1 MLRLAMWPTSLFL
14 DAGARTPIWAAVL
27 GGAGIG
33 LAWGIVARMFM
44 SLIAGD
50 HSDFTV
56 PGTTVILAIFTNAGA
71 FAGLAFGARR
81 RGWRSWRVYV
91 PRALAAVAI
100 VPLGIAAGGP
110 LLLISLLAALGVT
123 RNEWPRTVRGVLLV
137 VALGVLI
144 ASTVLLVADQTP
156 TNQEA
161 LVVPLVAWIF
171 YGDLLALR
179 VGLEP
184 ASHAAVPEAPGQPSV
199 IVGASPTT
207 G

>member
-1 MLRLAMWPTSLFL
+1 MLRQAMWPTSQFL

-33 LAWGIVARMFM
+33 LAWGIVARILMR
-44 SLIAGD
+44 LIAD
-50 HSDFTV
+50 DPEFTV
-56 PGTTVILAIFTNAGA
+56 SGTMFILVVFANAGA

-81 RGWRSWRVYV
+81 RGWRRWRVYV
-91 PRALAAVAI
+91 PRTLAAAAI
-100 VPLGIAAGGP
+100 VPLGVGAGG
-110 LLLISLLAALGVT
+110 LVLVVSYLAALGVA

-137 VALGVLI
+137 GALGGLVVL
-144 ASTVLLVADQTP
+144 SVLLAADVDAP
-156 TNQEA
+156 TRA
-161 LVVPLVAWIF
+161 VIGVLLLVWLV
-171 YGDLLALR
+171 YGEFLVLR

-184 ASHAAVPEAPGQPSV
+184 AVHAAARDEAGQPSV